1 MQINSIYLYPNRL
14 DVYTSDTETWTQERF
29 RMVYNRNLKV
39 YRSADNRID
48 LQIRTGD
55 QKTYNATG
63 TTIVLNIV
71 NKETSDLV
79 LRKDCS
85 VDDLAVGR
93 VYATLTEAELQTLE
107 PGFYDYSLHKE
118 TRENID
124 STQYKVTSKSPIYL
138 DSQYGAIGTLEVI
151 GGMEGTPYDTVE
163 VYKFNK
169 SVIYESGQYNP
180 SSTPQF
186 NNPRPNFAQTNTS
199 STDYEEFQISSIIDA
214 KPNLNTPNSLHTFQF
229 YYKNY
234 TGEVKIQGSLG
245 EGGNPN
251 ENSWFDIKTYNIT
264 TANENEFDNV
274 IGKYNWFRI
283 KHTPASNN
291 TGSLDK
297 VLYR

>member
-48 LQIRTGD
+48 LQIKNSD
-55 QKTYNATG
+55 QKNYNATG
-63 TTIVLNIV
+63 THIVLNIV

-79 LRKDCS
+79 IRKDCS
-85 VDDLAVGR
+85 VDDLSVGR

-118 TRENID
+118 IRENID

-151 GGMEGTPYDTVE
+151 GGMEGMPYDTVE

-169 SVIYESGQYNP
+169 SVIYDSEVFNP
-180 SSTPQF
+180 SQTPQF
-186 NNPRPNFAQTNTS
+186 SNPRPNFNQTNTS
-199 STDYEEFQISSIIDA
+199 STDYQEFQISSIIDA
-214 KPNLNTPNSLHTFQF
+214 KPNMNTANSLHTFQF

-234 TGEVKIQGSLG
+234 TGEVKLQGSLG

-251 ENSWFDIKTYNIT
+251 ENSWFDINTFNIT
-264 TANENEFDNV
+264 TSNSNEYYNV
-274 IGKYNWFRI
+274 TGKYNWFRI
-283 KHTPASNN
+283 KHTPDENN

>member
-1 MQINSIYLYPNRL
+1 M

-63 TTIVLNIV
+63 TYIVLNIV

-93 VYATLTEAELQTLE
+93 VYITLTESELQDLE
-107 PGFYDYSLHKE
+107 PAFYDYSLHKE

-124 STQYKVTSKSPIYL
+124 STEYKVLSKAPIYL
-138 DSQYGAIGTLEVI
+138 DSQYGAIGTMEVI
-151 GGMEGTPYDTVE
+151 GGMEGKPYDTVE

-169 SVIYESGQYNP
+169 LVDYNTGVYNP
-180 SSTPQF
+180 SQTPQF
-186 NNPRPNFAQTNTS
+186 SNPRPNFNQTGTS
-199 STDYEEFQISSIIDA
+199 STDYQEIQYSSLIDA

-245 EGGNPN
+245 EGGKPN
-251 ENSWFDIKTYNIT
+251 DNSWFDVETFNIT
-264 TANENEFDNV
+264 TANVNEFAN
-274 IGKYNWFRI
+274 ITGKYNWLRI
-283 KHTPASNN
+283 KHTPATNN
-291 TGSLDK
+291 TGTVDK

>member
-1 MQINSIYLYPNRL
+1 MQINSLYLYPNRL

-63 TTIVLNIV
+63 TYIVLNIV

-93 VYATLTEAELQTLE
+93 VYITLTESELQDLE
-107 PGFYDYSLHKE
+107 PAFYDYSLHKE

-124 STQYKVTSKSPIYL
+124 STEYKVLSKTPIYL
-138 DSQYGAIGTLEVI
+138 DSQYGAIGTMEVI
-151 GGMEGTPYDTVE
+151 GGMEGKPYDTVE

-169 SVIYESGQYNP
+169 LVDYNTGVYNP
-180 SSTPQF
+180 SQTPQF
-186 NNPRPNFAQTNTS
+186 SNPRPNFNQTGTS
-199 STDYEEFQISSIIDA
+199 STDYQEIQYSSLIDA

-245 EGGNPN
+245 EGGKPN
-251 ENSWFDIKTYNIT
+251 DNSWFDVETFNIT
-264 TANENEFDNV
+264 TANVNEFAN
-274 IGKYNWFRI
+274 ITGKYNWLRI
-283 KHTPASNN
+283 KHTPATNN
-291 TGSLDK
+291 TGTVDK